1 MANNFF
7 KKTVLFVAASIFF
20 IASSVL
26 AQAPVTETVTISAEV
41 SGAAPPPPVEGGG
54 GGGVNIPKTAVRFS
68 GEAYP
73 GATVSILKEGN
84 LATAVLADSLG
95 KFSATLEEKY
105 DSTILYTLFAH
116 DIAGEKSVLI
126 NYPIAV
132 YSGFLTHL
140 SGIRFAPTILSDL
153 AQAKREEYLTLHG
166 YSLPGKNL
174 ETVVSGEDEAQKK
187 TFTLSSGQDG
197 YYKIVLPLQ
206 GFPKGEYTAHVNY
219 LADARISKLLKFS
232 IGDVNIPSLELIK
245 NIPGDCNA
253 DNVINLV
260 DFSVLAFWYGKEN
273 PPRCVDTNN
282 DGIINLVDFSILAF
296 WWTG

>member
-1 MANNFF
+1 MANDFL
-7 KKTVLFVAASIFF
+7 KKIAILAILSLFAGIGAP
-20 IASSVL
+20 IAF
-26 AQAPVTETVTISAEV
+26 AQVTETVTISAEV
-41 SGAAPPPPVEGGG
+41 SGTTPPPAEGGG
-54 GGGVNIPKTAVRFS
+54 GGGVSIPKTAVRFS

-73 GATVSILKEGN
+73 GATVSILKSGN
-84 LATAVLADSLG
+84 LATTVLADSLG
-95 KFSATLEEKY
+95 KFSATLEEQY
-105 DSTILYTLFAH
+105 DNTILYTLFAH
-116 DIAGEKSVLI
+116 DVAGEKSVLI

-132 YSGFLTHL
+132 YSGYLTHL

-153 AQAKREEYLTLHG
+153 AQVKQGEYLTLSG
-166 YSLPGKNL
+166 YSLPSRNL
-174 ETVVSGEDEAQKK
+174 ETVVSGESEAQKK
-187 TFTLSSGQDG
+187 TYTLSSGQDG
-197 YYKIVLPLQ
+197 SYKIVLPLLDS
-206 GFPKGEYTAHVNY
+206 PRGEYTAYVNY
-219 LADARISKLLKFS
+219 LADARISKLVKFT
-232 IGDVNIPSLELIK
+232 IGGVNIPSSELVK

>member
-1 MANNFF
+1 MANNLS
-7 KKTVLFVAASIFF
+7 KAVACLL
-20 IASSVL
+20 VL
-26 AQAPVTETVTISAEV
+26 AFFADVPLALGQITETVTISAEV
-41 SGAAPPPPVEGGG
+41 SGTTPPAPAEGGG
-54 GGGVNIPKTAVRFS
+54 GGGVSVPETAVRFS

-73 GATVSILKEGN
+73 GATVSILKVGN

-95 KFSATLEEKY
+95 KFSVTLEEQY

-132 YSGFLTHL
+132 YSGYLTHL
-140 SGIRFAPTILSDL
+140 SGIHFAPKILSDL
-153 AQAKREEYLTLHG
+153 AQVKQGEYLTLSG
-166 YSLPGKNL
+166 YSLPSRNL
-174 ETVVSGEDEAQKK
+174 ETVVSGESEAQKK

-197 YYKIVLPLQ
+197 SYKIVLPLQ
-206 GFPKGEYTAHVNY
+206 GFPKGEYAAYVNY
-219 LADARISKLLKFS
+219 LADARISKLLKFA
-232 IGDVNIPSLELIK
+232 IGNVNIPSLELIK

-273 PPRCVDTNN
+273 PPRCVDTHN